1 MHRRIAGTLTGP
13 VTKWVVAAA
22 VILLAVALSP
32 FAAKLTDVQNN
43 ETSSWL
49 PASAESTKALDK
61 MGAFQ
66 NPNAISTVIA
76 YERSSGLTPE
86 DLADAAAQA
95 TELKDLRGVTGDVVG
110 PIPSP

>member
-49 PASAESTKALDK
+49 PDQRRVHQGAQQ
-61 MGAFQ
+61 MGAF
-66 NPNAISTVIA
+66 
-76 YERSSGLTPE
+76 RTP
-86 DLADAAAQA
+86 
-95 TELKDLRGVTGDVVG
+95 TPSR
-110 PIPSP
+110 PPSPMSAPQG